1 MGMFD
6 TIVVADKL
14 PASQEMIDLGLDTNN
29 HDFQTKDL
37 DNALALYNIQS
48 GRLLLQRFKI
58 EEWVE
63 GDPKAKGVMGRLGY
77 LDRKEPYYEDTN
89 YHGTITFYHFIN
101 DVKDKWDCW
110 FEYEASFTHGQL
122 DGFKLI
128 KFEKEDNSIR
138 LNREKEW
145 RERYAKQEA
154 LWYNKYIFHTKICRK
169 LVFNVW
175 YKTFN
180 KIGNFFITLSHKSL

>member
-14 PASQEMIDLGLDTNN
+14 PASQEMIDLGLDINN

-37 DNALALYNIQS
+37 DNSLSLYHIQG
-48 GRLLLQRFKI
+48 GRLLLQRYKT
-58 EEWVE
+58 EEWIE
-63 GDPKAKGVMGRLGY
+63 GDPKGKSIMDRVGH
-77 LDRKEPYYEDTN
+77 LDRKDPYYEDTN
-89 YHGTITFYHFIN
+89 YHGTITFYHYLD

-110 FEYEASFTHGQL
+110 VEYEASFTHGQL

-138 LNREKEW
+138 LNRNKEW
-145 RERYAKQEA
+145 QEHHAKQEA
-154 LWYNKYIFHTKICRK
+154 LWYNKYIFHTKIYRK
-169 LVFNVW
+169 LAFNVW
-175 YKTFN
+175 YKTLN
-180 KIGNFFITLSHKSL
+180 RIGSFFIRLSNKSL